1 MAPFASLNARQQDV
15 GCFLAFRRAGMTFDA
30 FQEFVR
36 VVIEDRVLKPSLG
49 DVGLCDGWKRGIYS
63 EIERMALR
71 ARFPPEEFFRFRH
84 S

>member
-1 MAPFASLNARQQDV
+1 M
-15 GCFLAFRRAGMTFDA
+15 RRAGVTFDA

-49 DVGLCDGWKRGIYS
+49 DVGLCDGWKHGIYG